1 MSGTNSAKPQSAA
14 VASQLVVFSLGD
26 EEYALPITDVQ
37 EIIRYVEPRAVAS
50 EAPWIR
56 GVISLRGKI
65 IPVCDL
71 ATRLGLNTEGEGHA
85 NIVIVE
91 TANGTAGV
99 IVDNVEEV
107 LTVDE
112 SQLDAVPSAGTD
124 FIDGVAK
131 IDDRLVVLLNPNGIF
146 VGVEMAAAA

>member
-1 MSGTNSAKPQSAA
+1 MSSSNTAKPQAAA

-26 EEYALPITDVQ
+26 EEYALPITHVQ
-37 EIIRYVEPRAVAS
+37 EIIRYSEPRAVAS
-50 EAPWIR
+50 EAEWIR

-71 ATRLGLNTEGEGHA
+71 ATRLGLPADSEGRA

-99 IVDNVEEV
+99 IVDEVEEV

-131 IDDRLVVLLNPNGIF
+131 IDDRLVVLLNPSGIF
-146 VGVEMAAAA
+146 AGVEIEA